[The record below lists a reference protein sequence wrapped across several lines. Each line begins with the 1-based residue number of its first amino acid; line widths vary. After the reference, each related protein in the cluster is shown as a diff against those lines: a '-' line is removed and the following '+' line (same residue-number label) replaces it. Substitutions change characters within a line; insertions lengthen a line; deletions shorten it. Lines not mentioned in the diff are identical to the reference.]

1 LHRPHGFDGYA
12 PPVRVVLFTGKGG
25 VGKTTLAAATAAH
38 LARAGRK
45 SLVVST
51 DPAHSL
57 GDALGAD
64 LDGEP
69 DELEG
74 GLFAAHVDTRAL
86 VDGAWTDLQGHL
98 RTMLAGA
105 GVDELMADELTVLPG
120 VEDLLALAEIRRL
133 AETGLWD
140 VVVVDCGP
148 TAETLRL
155 LGLPEALAGY
165 LERLFPAHRRA
176 VRGMLAGLA
185 GGRPGSPAAAGWD
198 RTIDALDQLAAQ
210 LTGLRALLADRDR
223 TSIRLVTTPERVVAA
238 ETRRTLT
245 ALALHDLR
253 VDGLVANRVM
263 PAPPP
268 SLRGPTARWLRERHA
283 EQQAVLAEVRAE
295 CAGTVPVETVAY
307 AATEPTGVP
316 ALLEL
321 AAALYPPGVDPVARA
336 GRDAPPALT
345 VRRIAGEGTSRDS
358 EFELVLRLPG
368 AADGPL
374 DLSRV
379 GDELVVSVGVTRRLV
394 SLPSVLRRC
403 AVTAARLE
411 GEGHATDL
419 VVVFAPDPAVWMR

>member
-1 LHRPHGFDGYA
+1 M
-12 PPVRVVLFTGKGG
+12 LFTGKGG
-25 VGKTTLAAATAAH
+25 VGKTTLAAATAVR
-38 LARAGRK
+38 LARSGRK

-57 GDALGAD
+57 GDALDAE

-69 DELEG
+69 VELEG

-86 VDGAWTDLQGHL
+86 VDDAWAGLQGHL
-98 RTMLAGA
+98 RTVLAGA
-105 GVDELMADELTVLPG
+105 GVDELVADELTVLPG
-120 VEDLLALAEIRRL
+120 VEDLLALAEVRRL

-155 LGLPEALAGY
+155 LGLPEALSGY

-176 VRGMLAGLA
+176 VRGLLAGIA
-185 GGRPGSPAAAGWD
+185 GGKAGSETAAGWD

-210 LTGLRALLADRDR
+210 LAGLRALLADRDR

-263 PAPPP
+263 PAPPA

-295 CAGTVPVETVAY
+295 CAGTVPVSTVAY
-307 AATEPTGVP
+307 AAAEPTGIP

-321 AAALYPPGVDPVARA
+321 AGTLYPAGSDPVAA
-336 GRDAPPALT
+336 PDGDAPPALA
-345 VRRIAGEGTSRDS
+345 VRRIAGEGRSADS

-403 AVTAARLE
+403 EVTGARLE
-411 GEGHATDL
+411 GTGHATDL
-419 VVVFAPDPAVWMR
+419 VVAFSPDPAVWMR